1 VTDKAVT
8 DKTVTDKTVT
18 DKTVTDKT
26 SPLFLE
32 RRSYRQRRL
41 MDAAR
46 LLPVVGALLWLVPLL
61 WPQSGADPA
70 AHAGTSTSAAIL
82 YIFGV
87 WTFLALAALL
97 VSLLVDTKSGGSS
110 DRSSAQS
117 SGRFSD
123 GNPF

>member
-1 VTDKAVT
+1 MTDKAST
-8 DKTVTDKTVT
+8 
-18 DKTVTDKT
+18 
-26 SPLFLE
+26 LFLE

-70 AHAGTSTSAAIL
+70 MGAGVSTSSAML

-97 VSLLVDTKSGGSS
+97 VSLLVDTKSDTKFDVSS
-110 DRSSAQS
+110 DGASDRS

-123 GNPF
+123 GDPF